1 MEIKRAKHAGFCF
14 GVRRAL
20 EITLKA
26 REEREGPIYTLGPL
40 IHNPQVV
47 ERLSAQGIKVAERLE
62 EVPGGTLIIRSHG
75 VDPAIVQ
82 EAQTRGLE
90 VIDATCP
97 FVRRAQELA
106 GELSRQGYQ
115 VVVVGDRDH
124 PEVKGILGWA
134 GPKAVVVG
142 RAEEVNLLP
151 AAEAYGVVAQT
162 TQTLNLL
169 QEVVR
174 ELISRAKEVRAYNTI
189 CSAVASRIESALEL
203 AREVEVMI
211 VVGGYASANTKHL
224 VETLRQA
231 NVPTYHVET
240 ANDLRPEWLMGVSCA
255 GVTAGAS
262 TPDWI
267 IEEVEKRM
275 REIGEMS
282 TAEQMESVGIKTF
295 KGGEVIKGTVVEINQ
310 NEVLVDIGA
319 KSEGVIPLRELCCC
333 EVSSPQEV
341 VRVGDEIEVFV
352 VKAEDAEGRII
363 LSKARADAIAAWKRL
378 SEAFQQDQPVE
389 GIVREVVKGGLIVDV
404 GVRAFLPASLVD
416 INYVENLSSYLGQ
429 KIRAK
434 VIELDR
440 GRKKVVL
447 SRKAVL
453 EEEAERQRRET
464 WSKLK
469 EGAVLKGV
477 VRRLVPFGAFVD
489 LGGVDGLLHVSE
501 ITWNRINSP
510 AEVLQEGQEIEV
522 MVTKIDPENGKI
534 SLSRRALLPDPW
546 EKVPEKY
553 PVGSLVEVKVVRLAP
568 FGAFVELEP
577 GVEGL
582 IHISHFADWH
592 VERPEDVLK
601 EGDVVTARV
610 ISYEP
615 QEKKLR
621 LSLREAVR
629 AEESRE
635 KERNNGK
642 ENKDDT
648 LTLGDVFGDL
658 LKP

>member
-1 MEIKRAKHAGFCF
+1 MEVKRARNAGFCF

-26 REEREGPIYTLGPL
+26 REEKEGPLYTLGPL

-47 ERLSAQGIKVAERLE
+47 EFLASKGVKLAESLE
-62 EVPGGTLIIRSHG
+62 EITEGTVIIRSHG
-75 VDPAIVQ
+75 VDPAVIR
-82 EAQTRGLE
+82 EAEARGLT

-97 FVRRAQELA
+97 YVRRAQELA
-106 GELSRQGYQ
+106 CELAKQGYQ

-134 GPKAVVVG
+134 GPQAVVVG
-142 RAEEVNLLP
+142 SAEEVAGLP
-151 AAEAYGVVAQT
+151 EAPAYGVVAQT
-162 TQTLNLL
+162 TQPINRL
-169 QEVVR
+169 QEVVHA
-174 ELISRAKEVRAYNTI
+174 LLPRAKEVRVYNTI

-203 AREVEVMI
+203 AREVEVMV
-211 VVGGYASANTKHL
+211 VVGGRSSANTRHL
-224 VETLRQA
+224 VERLQLSG
-231 NVPTYHVET
+231 VPTYHVET
-240 ANDLRPEWLMGVSCA
+240 AAELRPEWFMGVSRA
-255 GVTAGAS
+255 GLTAGAS

-282 TAEQMESVGIKTF
+282 AAEQMEAVGVKTF
-295 KGGEVIKGTVVEINQ
+295 RGGEIVRGTVVEINQ
-310 NEVLVDIGA
+310 GEVLVDIGA
-319 KSEGVIPLRELCCC
+319 KTEGVIPLRELCCC
-333 EVSSPQEV
+333 EVSSPHEV
-341 VRVGDEIEVFV
+341 VKVGDEIEVFV

-363 LSKARADAIAAWKRL
+363 LSKARADAIAAWKKL
-378 SEAFQQDQPVE
+378 AEAFANGTPVE
-389 GIVREVVKGGLIVDV
+389 GVVREVVKGGLIVDV

-416 INYVENLSSYLGQ
+416 TNYVENLSAYLGQ
-429 KIRAK
+429 KVRAK

-440 GRKKVVL
+440 SRKKVVL

-453 EEEAERQRRET
+453 EEEAERRRRET
-464 WSKLK
+464 WEKLQ
-469 EGAVLKGV
+469 EGAVVKGV
-477 VRRLVPFGAFVD
+477 VRRIVPFGAFID

-501 ITWNRINSP
+501 IAWHRVNSP
-510 AEVLQEGQEIEV
+510 DEVLQEGQEIEV
-522 MVTKIDPENGKI
+522 KVIKVDRENEKV
-534 SLSRRALLPDPW
+534 SLSRKALLPDPW

-592 VERPEDVLK
+592 VEKPEDVLK

-610 ISYEP
+610 ISFDP
-615 QEKKLR
+615 QEKRLR

-629 AEESRE
+629 TEEPQPKE
-635 KERNNGK
+635 KK
-642 ENKDDT
+642 EDT
-648 LTLGDVFGDL
+648 VTLGDVFGDL
-658 LKP
+658 LKS